1 MLVLVFTSSAWAQV
15 DRAPQAEPDSEFSA
29 VPFSA
34 VIRDEGAPYE
44 DVFRS
49 LRVGPSV
56 EPRFGGGGEGEFTAR
71 VFGRPDFASPFAR
84 GFRPEDAEL
93 KLGPFYLDVRSV
105 SGGLLYS
112 DNINA
117 TEFNREDGV
126 IGIMRLHMTALLQLT
141 ENLRFA
147 VSGVLIYLPFQN
159 EIGIAGF
166 GADDFFARFDYWPI
180 ARAQLSYDFKIG
192 DWEIVVFDEFR
203 MNYIRPIEGVDF
215 EVFDEGQT
223 FDEED
228 RAGRYVYR
236 PRGDLSRDAGDFRD
250 RRRRGLDEVFVGA
263 VNVVGASANIL
274 LPTVTRLTVGADH
287 SNYWYINRPSDARLP
302 SERDHV
308 YGTLISERETLR
320 FKPYTTYEAWTTDLY
335 KGWRQEA
342 HAGVFGPVT
351 ENLSLRGDVGYFWGS
366 GARESVLWL
375 LSLRHTPHPRMYHEL
390 RYTKRV
396 TQPDEDLKETLAYR
410 LRYSLSRDLSAVLF
424 ASRSDY
430 DDVQSSERG
439 ALEYKAGIRF
449 TYDLAR
455 RTTLRLGTVFT
466 RIENENPAAA
476 DVDRWSS
483 RAEILYRYTQTVHA
497 RLLYQHLIRDS
508 NLPLDSYEENL
519 VILTLTKYF

>member
-1 MLVLVFTSSAWAQV
+1 VKTAETELARVQGQTTAAIQTLQSSFSDSVEANLIVPGESIEVLVLEDDSFNGVYQV
-15 DRAPQAEPDSEFSA
+15 RRGGYIVLPRVGRVYVAGKDVAGAERSVKEALQESQIKDGTVMIERPDGSTTATGPVIYLAGEFSHPGPWRIPPGVA
-29 VPFSA
+29 PTVVTTILRSGGVTQSA
-34 VIRDEGAPYE
+34 DLTRVRLLRLVGGQPLVEEVNVQAILDGVGLPSDLSLNPGDIIMIPAFANVIYVTGNVVKP
-44 DVFRS
+44 
-49 LRVGPSV
+49 GQ
-56 EPRFGGGGEGEFTAR
+56 
-71 VFGRPDFASPFAR
+71 
-84 GFRPEDAEL
+84 L
-93 KLGPFYLDVRSV
+93 KLLPDDELTAYSAILRC
-105 SGGLLYS
+105 GGFS
-112 DNINA
+112 
-117 TEFNREDGV
+117 
-126 IGIMRLHMTALLQLT
+126 
-141 ENLRFA
+141 RFA
-147 VSGVLIYLPFQN
+147 NRSKVYL
-159 EIGIAGF
+159 
-166 GADDFFARFDYWPI
+166 
-180 ARAQLSYDFKIG
+180 L
-192 DWEIVVFDEFR
+192 
-203 MNYIRPIEGVDF
+203 
-215 EVFDEGQT
+215 
-223 FDEED
+223 
-228 RAGRYVYR
+228 
-236 PRGDLSRDAGDFRD
+236 RD
-250 RRRRGLDEVFVGA
+250 RGNGNKQKIPVSIKNLQNGKTSDV
-263 VNVVGASANIL
+263 IL
-274 LPTVTRLTVGADH
+274 EPKD
-287 SNYWYINRPSDARLP
+287 IIP